1 MAPCSHTWHYK
12 CIRIIINGPH
22 WPHFVCP
29 NCRSVADLEAELED
43 PFANNEWEEV
53 QAADA
58 SPMVVD
64 QPAEPEREL
73 PNVPGPAESEGI
85 IIHPE
90 GEESERDH
98 SGRSDEAAETS
109 DESSQGVNQAA
120 EELGYM
126 NIEEAPSPLSS
137 TSSQPNQISNSTVAP
152 VDISRPRGTHLEQ
165 PDPRTGRS
173 RSRTPSPN
181 GLPSSLSDAITGPE
195 GPMTPRNDAGPFVFD
210 GSAGQAPDVRLAA
223 LASVNL
229 NAATENSSPRS
240 TPQPEPQAAS

>member
-1 MAPCSHTWHYK
+1 M
-12 CIRIIINGPH
+12 
-22 WPHFVCP
+22 CP

-53 QAADA
+53 KAADA

-64 QPAEPEREL
+64 EPEEPPREAPVL
-73 PNVPGPAESEGI
+73 EPTEPEGI
-85 IIHPE
+85 MLHVE
-90 GEESERDH
+90 GEELERDN
-98 SGRSDEAAETS
+98 SGRSDEAAEIS
-109 DESSQGVNQAA
+109 DESSQGLNQAA
-120 EELGYM
+120 EDLGYL
-126 NIEEAPSPLSS
+126 NIDDAPSPLSS

-181 GLPSSLSDAITGPE
+181 GLPSSLSDAVTGPD

-210 GSAGQAPDVRLAA
+210 GSAGRASDVQLAA

-240 TPQPEPQAAS
+240 IPQLEPQAAS